1 MPKPAQ
7 GDVPLRPGVFDRL
20 MAPASPAARAQLQE
34 MGPRELSAAVAR
46 DLDWLLNTKRWLPDD
61 LAAFPEASHSIL
73 TYGLPDLSTYSW
85 RNPGDA
91 HAIARLIEETIRRFE
106 PRLRERSVQVTPLP
120 SNDAD
125 DFKLR
130 FRIDATLEVEPIRV
144 PVSFDTD
151 VDFDASRIHVRG
163 DF

>member
-1 MPKPAQ
+1 MPKPTRAEA
-7 GDVPLRPGVFDRL
+7 PLRPGVLDRL
-20 MAPASPAARAQLQE
+20 MAPVSPAARAQLQE
-34 MGPRELSAAVAR
+34 MGPRELAAAVAR
-46 DLDWLLNTKRWLPDD
+46 DLDWLLNTKRWVPDD
-61 LAAFPEASHSIL
+61 MTELPEASVSIL

-91 HAIARLIEETIRRFE
+91 QSIARLIEETIRRFE
-106 PRLRERSVQVTPLP
+106 PRLRERSIQVTPLP
-120 SNDAD
+120 GNDAD

-130 FRIDATLEVEPIRV
+130 FRIDATLEVEPIRM

-163 DF
+163 EF